1 MWVYAEP
8 LFTGEQP
15 EEIRAYVNTDAGLLV
30 RGLRTTGYEM
40 VRTAGKDEDV
50 RYEARRP
57 TSPNIVRIEVLGEN
71 PPPEGVSYA
80 GSDPLRVT
88 VSVRKAGPAD
98 TPAPTP

>member
-1 MWVYAEP
+1 
-8 LFTGEQP
+8 
-15 EEIRAYVNTDAGLLV
+15 VNTDAGLLV

-57 TSPNIVRIEVLGEN
+57 TSPNVVGIEVLGVD
-71 PPPEGVSYA
+71 PPPEGVSYS
-80 GSDPLRVT
+80 GDDPLRVI